1 MAIGVVFGFHPCGS
15 RVLVFA
21 YDGSLNG
28 DWVAHYAV
36 RFAANT
42 PARRLRLVHVTGPTP
57 HSNLNERITRIADE
71 SRVLGV
77 ALETELA
84 PRRGPSV
91 VERLLEIVPERAT
104 LIAGT
109 RARPRNRAYLAGT
122 VPARLLEAGRFS
134 VIAMRV
140 VHPGVL
146 GQPGSVLLP
155 IAGPPHQAALAL
167 PLLRLLGGDLQ
178 RLHVLLVREVSGIRA
193 RFMGHDREE
202 KLLAESRA
210 LVAPIE
216 DELRAGL
223 APHSVELD
231 SSVVVSRDAPREIVL
246 YAGKHRSRLIGLGA
260 SRRTLPER
268 MVSGDTIERVLRD
281 APSDVAVYRSVD

>member
-1 MAIGVVFGFHPCGS
+1 M
-15 RVLVFA
+15 LVFA

-42 PARRLRLVHVTGPTP
+42 AARKLRLVHITDASPA
-57 HSNLNERITRIADE
+57 SSLDARIARIADE
-71 SRVLGV
+71 SKVFGV
-77 ALETELA
+77 VLETELV
-84 PRRGPSV
+84 PRRGANV
-91 VERLLEIVPERAT
+91 AERLLEIVPERAT

-109 RARPRNRAYLAGT
+109 RAKPRNRAFLAGT
-122 VPARLLEAGRFS
+122 VSARLLETGRFS

-155 IAGPPHQAALAL
+155 IAGRPHQAALAL
-167 PLLRLLGGDLQ
+167 PLLRLLGEDLQ
-178 RLHVLLVREVSGIRA
+178 RLHLLFVREVSSL
-193 RFMGHDREE
+193 RFRLMSPEGAE
-202 KLLAESRA
+202 KLRA
-210 LVAPIE
+210 DGHALLAPIE

-223 APHSVELD
+223 APHRFELD
-231 SSVVVSRDAPREIVL
+231 SSVVVSDDAPKEIL
-246 YAGKHRSRLIGLGA
+246 LCADKHRSRLIGLGA
-260 SRRTLPER
+260 SRRTLLER
-268 MVSGDTIERVLRD
+268 MVFGTPIEQLLRD